1 MVFKGLSKNGIS
13 SKDISRVVQ
22 KANRKMNERLGNDL
36 KQAYKDYKQKKISGE
51 EFKSRLYEAATKKV
65 QGIAFALKSV
75 YSQKPASGAN
85 ANGSMTPSF
94 AKKADA
100 NGSMTP
106 SFAKKA
112 DNNGSTT
119 PSFAKKA
126 DDNGSALSFAKKDDA
141 KTAPAPRTSIFD
153 KKEDAKPAPTV
164 TKDEPTLAEKAMA
177 ANKEKKAEAKAA
189 AKADEKTA
197 MEAKPT
203 TATKTEA
210 IEKAIDKL
218 GNAQEKADAT
228 LAEAQEK
235 ADKVLAKAAGDPDK
249 AVKAQ
254 EKAASILAEAEDGVL
269 PIN

>member
-22 KANRKMNERLGNDL
+22 KANRNMNQRLGNDL

-112 DNNGSTT
+112 DANGSMT

-126 DDNGSALSFAKKDDA
+126 NDNGSTTLSFAKKDDA
-141 KTAPAPRTSIFD
+141 KATPEARTSIFAKKDEVKTKSPQEAINAKTAD
-153 KKEDAKPAPTV
+153 KV
-164 TKDEPTLAEKAMA
+164 KDEPTLAEKAMA

-189 AKADEKTA
+189 EAKAAAKADEKAA

-203 TATKTEA
+203 TASKTEA

-218 GNAQEKADAT
+218 GNAQEKVAY
-228 LAEAQEK
+228 
-235 ADKVLAKAAGDPDK
+235 PHFMYHF
-249 AVKAQ
+249 
-254 EKAASILAEAEDGVL
+254 
-269 PIN
+269 